1 MIKVTK
7 KKVLTVKKKLMP
19 LLSSKK
25 KYLTT
30 YKDIKKFFKI
40 LNEGLFNN
48 KLSPFND
55 IEIKEL
61 KYQKC
66 MGQVIQFDYKR
77 KGTRMHKLEMD
88 TKYDTKK
95 DSLDTLAHEMV
106 HLYQFTLLNDNG
118 THNKLFYSFASKL
131 KVVGLKL

>member
-1 MIKVTK
+1 MIKVAK

-19 LLSSKK
+19 LLSLKE
-25 KYLTT
+25 KYSTT

-40 LNEGLFNN
+40 LNEGLFDN

-61 KYQKC
+61 KYQRC
-66 MGQVIQFDYKR
+66 MGQVIQLDSKR
-77 KGTRMHKLEMD
+77 KGTRVHKLEMD

-95 DSLDTLAHEMV
+95 DFLDTLAHEMV
-106 HLYQFTLLNDNG
+106 HLYQFTQLNDNG
-118 THNKLFYSFASKL
+118 THNKLFYSFSPKL